1 MLAEPHVRLIHLL
14 ARVAV
19 EEFVRECDDDASS
32 ASFTDLDHQ
41 QREETNSNDL
51 RLLHN

>member
-19 EEFVRECDDDASS
+19 EEFIQGCDDDASS
-32 ASFTDLDHQ
+32 ASFTDLDQ
-41 QREETNSNDL
+41 QQQEETNSDD
-51 RLLHN
+51 